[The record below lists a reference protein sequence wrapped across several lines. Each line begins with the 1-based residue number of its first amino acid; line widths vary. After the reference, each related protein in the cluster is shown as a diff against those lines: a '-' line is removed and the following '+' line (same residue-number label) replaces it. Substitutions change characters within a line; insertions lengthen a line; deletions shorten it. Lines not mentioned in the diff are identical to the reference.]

1 MKLYPISTGTFKLDG
16 GAMFGVV
23 PKTLWN
29 RHNPADENNLCTWA
43 MRCLLIENGNRLMLV
58 DTGLGSKQ
66 TEKFFSFYQPNRED
80 TLENSLKQHGFHPS
94 DVTDVLLT
102 HLHFD
107 HCGGA
112 VNLEKDGTHSIAFPQ
127 AQYWVSKGQW
137 ETSHQPNPREKA
149 SFLTENFDPIQA
161 SGQLNLIENA
171 SSLNFEGVDFLTVN
185 GHTEQMILPLI
196 EMNGRK
202 VIYLADLMPSI
213 DHINPAWVMAY
224 DVRPLDTM
232 KERQSLI
239 EKAIQEDWILFFEHD
254 AKNEAAILSTNENG
268 KTVSTATTLS
278 DVFG

>member
-66 TEKFFSFYQPNRED
+66 TEKFFSFYQPNREE

-149 SFLTENFDPIQA
+149 SFLLENFDPIQA

>member
-185 GHTEQMILPLI
+185 GHTDQMILPLI

-268 KTVSTATTLS
+268 KTVSTATTLF

>member
-66 TEKFFSFYQPNRED
+66 TEKFFSYYQPNREEN
-80 TLENSLKQHGFHPS
+80 LENSLKQLGFHPS
-94 DVTDVLLT
+94 DITDVLLT

-112 VNLEKDGTHSIAFPQ
+112 VNLEKDGSHSIAFPQ

-149 SFLTENFDPIQA
+149 SFLAENFDPIQA

-171 SSLNFEGVDFLTVN
+171 SSLNFDGVDFITVN
-185 GHTEQMILPLI
+185 GHTEQMILPLV

-213 DHINPAWVMAY
+213 DHINPSWVMAY
-224 DVRPLDTM
+224 DIRPLDTM

-239 EKAIQEDWILFFEHD
+239 DKAIKEDWILFFEHD
-254 AKNEAAILSTNENG
+254 AKNEAALLSTNENG

-278 DVFG
+278 EIFG

>member
-66 TEKFFSFYQPNRED
+66 TEKFFSFYQPNRVD

-112 VNLEKDGTHSIAFPQ
+112 VNLEKDGTHSIAFSQ

-149 SFLTENFDPIQA
+149 SFLLENFDPIQA

>member
-23 PKTLWN
+23 PKSLWN
-29 RHNPADENNLCTWA
+29 QHNPADENNLCTWA

-58 DTGLGSKQ
+58 DTGLGTKQ
-66 TEKFFSFYQPNRED
+66 TEKFFSYYQPNRDEN
-80 TLENSLKQHGFHPS
+80 LENSLKDLGFHPS
-94 DVTDVLLT
+94 DITDVFLT

-127 AQYWVSKGQW
+127 AQYWISKGQW

-149 SFLTENFDPIQA
+149 SFLLENFDPIQA
-161 SGQLNLIENA
+161 SGQLNLIHQA
-171 SSLNFEGVDFLTVN
+171 SEINFEGVDFLTVN
-185 GHTEQMILPLI
+185 GHTEEMILPLI
-196 EMNGRK
+196 DLNGRK

-213 DHINPAWVMAY
+213 AHINPSWVMAY

-239 EKAIQEDWILFFEHD
+239 DKAIQEDWILFFEHD
-254 AKNEAAILSTNENG
+254 AKNEAAILSKNENG

-278 DVFG
+278 EVFG

>member
-66 TEKFFSFYQPNRED
+66 TEKFFSYYQPNREEN
-80 TLENSLKQHGFHPS
+80 LENSLKQLGFHPS
-94 DVTDVLLT
+94 DITDVLLT

-112 VNLEKDGTHSIAFPQ
+112 VNLEKDGTHSIAFSQ

-149 SFLTENFDPIQA
+149 SFLAENFDPIQA

-171 SSLNFEGVDFLTVN
+171 SSLNFDGVDFITVN
-185 GHTEQMILPLI
+185 GHTEQMILPLV

-202 VIYLADLMPSI
+202 VVYLADLMPSI
-213 DHINPAWVMAY
+213 DHINPSWVMAY
-224 DVRPLDTM
+224 DIRPLDTM

-239 EKAIQEDWILFFEHD
+239 DKAIKEDWIFFFEHD
-254 AKNEAAILSTNENG
+254 AINEAALLSTNENG

-278 DVFG
+278 EIFG

>member
-171 SSLNFEGVDFLTVN
+171 STLNFEGVDFLTVN

-278 DVFG
+278 EVFG

>member
-66 TEKFFSFYQPNRED
+66 TEKFFSYYQPNREEN
-80 TLENSLKQHGFHPS
+80 LENSLKQLGFHPS
-94 DVTDVLLT
+94 DITDVLLT

-112 VNLEKDGTHSIAFPQ
+112 VNLEKDGTHSIAFSQ

-137 ETSHQPNPREKA
+137 ESSHQPNPREKA
-149 SFLTENFDPIQA
+149 SFLAENFDPIQA

-171 SSLNFEGVDFLTVN
+171 SSLNFDGIDFITVN
-185 GHTEQMILPLI
+185 GHTEQMILPLV

-202 VIYLADLMPSI
+202 VVYLADLMPSI
-213 DHINPAWVMAY
+213 DHINPSWVMAY
-224 DVRPLDTM
+224 DIRPLDTM

-239 EKAIQEDWILFFEHD
+239 DKAIKEDWILFFEHD
-254 AKNEAAILSTNENG
+254 AKNEAALLSTNENG

-278 DVFG
+278 EIFG

>member
-66 TEKFFSFYQPNRED
+66 TEKFFSYYQPNREEN
-80 TLENSLKQHGFHPS
+80 LENSLKQLGFHPS
-94 DVTDVLLT
+94 DITDVLLT

-112 VNLEKDGTHSIAFPQ
+112 VNLEKDGSHSIAFPQ

-149 SFLTENFDPIQA
+149 SFLAENFDPIQA

-171 SSLNFEGVDFLTVN
+171 SSLNFDGVDFITVN
-185 GHTEQMILPLI
+185 GHTEQMILPLV

-202 VIYLADLMPSI
+202 VVYLADLMPSI
-213 DHINPAWVMAY
+213 DHINPSWVMAY
-224 DVRPLDTM
+224 DIRPLDTM

-239 EKAIQEDWILFFEHD
+239 DKAIKEDWILFFEHD
-254 AKNEAAILSTNENG
+254 AKNEAALLSTNENG

-278 DVFG
+278 EIFG

>member
-29 RHNPADENNLCTWA
+29 RHNHADENNLCTWA

-149 SFLTENFDPIQA
+149 SFLLENFDPIQA

>member
-66 TEKFFSFYQPNRED
+66 TEKFFSYYQPNREEN
-80 TLENSLKQHGFHPS
+80 LENSLKQLGFHPS
-94 DVTDVLLT
+94 DITDVLLT

-112 VNLEKDGTHSIAFPQ
+112 VNLEKDGTHSIAFSQ

-149 SFLTENFDPIQA
+149 SFLAENFDPIQA

-171 SSLNFEGVDFLTVN
+171 SSLNFDGVDFITVN
-185 GHTEQMILPLI
+185 GHTEQMILPLV

-202 VIYLADLMPSI
+202 VVYLADLMPSI
-213 DHINPAWVMAY
+213 DHINPSWVMAY
-224 DVRPLDTM
+224 DIRPLDTM

-239 EKAIQEDWILFFEHD
+239 DKAIKEDWILFFEHD
-254 AKNEAAILSTNENG
+254 AKNEAALLSTNENG

-278 DVFG
+278 EIFG

>member
-196 EMNGRK
+196 EMNGHK

-268 KTVSTATTLS
+268 KTVSTATTLF

>member
-149 SFLTENFDPIQA
+149 SFLLENFDPIQA
-161 SGQLNLIENA
+161 SGQLNFIENA

-202 VIYLADLMPSI
+202 IIYLADLMPSI

-278 DVFG
+278 EVFG

>member
-171 SSLNFEGVDFLTVN
+171 STLNFEGVDFLTVN

-268 KTVSTATTLS
+268 KTVSTATTLF

>member
-66 TEKFFSFYQPNRED
+66 TEKFFSYYQPNREEN
-80 TLENSLKQHGFHPS
+80 LENSLKQLGFHPS
-94 DVTDVLLT
+94 DITDVLLT

-127 AQYWVSKGQW
+127 AKYWVSKGQW
-137 ETSHQPNPREKA
+137 ETSHLPNPREKA
-149 SFLTENFDPIQA
+149 SFLAENFDPIQA

-171 SSLNFEGVDFLTVN
+171 SSLNFDGVDFITVN
-185 GHTEQMILPLI
+185 GHTEQMILPLV

-202 VIYLADLMPSI
+202 VVYLADLMPSI
-213 DHINPAWVMAY
+213 DHINPSWVMAY
-224 DVRPLDTM
+224 DIRPLDTM

-239 EKAIQEDWILFFEHD
+239 DKAIKEDWILFFEHD
-254 AKNEAAILSTNENG
+254 AKNEAALLSTNENG

-278 DVFG
+278 EIFG

>member
-29 RHNPADENNLCTWA
+29 RHNPADESNLCTWA

-58 DTGLGSKQ
+58 DTGLGTKQ
-66 TEKFFSFYQPNRED
+66 SEKFFSFYQPNRKD

-94 DVTDVLLT
+94 DITDVLLT

-112 VNLEKDGTHSIAFPQ
+112 VNLKNDGTFSVAFPN
-127 AQYWVSKGQW
+127 AKYWVSKGQW
-137 ETSHQPNPREKA
+137 ETAHQPNPREKA

-202 VIYLADLMPSI
+202 VIYLADLMPSLA
-213 DHINPAWVMAY
+213 HINPAWVMAY

-254 AKNEAAILSTNENG
+254 AQNEAALLSKDDSG
-268 KTVSTATTLS
+268 KTVSLATTLTE
-278 DVFG
+278 VFG

>member
-127 AQYWVSKGQW
+127 AQYWISKGQW

-149 SFLTENFDPIQA
+149 SFLLENFDPIQA

>member
-66 TEKFFSFYQPNRED
+66 TEKFFSYYQPNREEN
-80 TLENSLKQHGFHPS
+80 LENSLKQLGFHPS
-94 DVTDVLLT
+94 DITDVLLT

-112 VNLEKDGTHSIAFPQ
+112 VNLEKDGTHSIAFSQ
-127 AQYWVSKGQW
+127 AQYWVTKGQW

-149 SFLTENFDPIQA
+149 SFLAENFDPIQA

-171 SSLNFEGVDFLTVN
+171 SSLNFDGVDFITVN
-185 GHTEQMILPLI
+185 GHTEQMILPLV

-202 VIYLADLMPSI
+202 VVYLADLMPSI
-213 DHINPAWVMAY
+213 DHINPSWVMAY
-224 DVRPLDTM
+224 DIRPLDTM

-239 EKAIQEDWILFFEHD
+239 DKAIKEDWILFFEHD
-254 AKNEAAILSTNENG
+254 AKNEAALLSTNENG

-278 DVFG
+278 EIFG

>member
-268 KTVSTATTLS
+268 KTVSTATTLF

>member
-171 SSLNFEGVDFLTVN
+171 STLNFEGVDFLTVN

>member
-80 TLENSLKQHGFHPS
+80 TLENSLNQHGFHPS
-94 DVTDVLLT
+94 DITDVLLT

-268 KTVSTATTLS
+268 KTVSTATTLF